1 MIFWRAGASATL
13 RRRCTM
19 GSRTRK
25 AFRVSHQILP
35 SRGVP
40 TMQGTRRNALRTL
53 FGAAAAIIA
62 LRRQVEAQ
70 RSPQPM
76 PSPNA
81 PANENIPAG
90 LDSPEIIHPD
100 RAARATLN
108 RTALR
113 TDVEMLYRS
122 AVELRDDVLH
132 TDINATLSLGVV
144 KKAHDIERLAK
155 QIKERAKG

>member
-1 MIFWRAGASATL
+1 
-13 RRRCTM
+13 
-19 GSRTRK
+19 
-25 AFRVSHQILP
+25 
-35 SRGVP
+35 
-40 TMQGTRRNALRTL
+40 MQGTRRNALRTL